1 MRGENKSGGPT
12 LEPPPV
18 NRLVAHAGFE
28 PAVSALRGQRPRPLD
43 ECATSKLG
51 RIIAKNEP
59 AVKSSPLQPDKENTM
74 HVYEADDWRQYQMNW
89 YDPHR
94 KLEPFERETAIV
106 DGALTVLVRAGVL
119 PHARYDVTKMLA
131 HRAAVRERFD
141 IPWTAI
147 SPRMQHLLYAINA
160 IARPQVMVAVGI
172 FCGNTFISN
181 GGAAIGP
188 GACYRADRLVGLE
201 IRPREADRARRNV
214 AAIHDSP
221 SAGARRASGDGECS
235 VEILGQ
241 DGLPWLREVDTPIDL
256 LYLDADG
263 PAGSGK
269 SIYYDLLQ
277 AALHALPA
285 GSLVLA
291 HNSVNSARSMAD
303 YLAYVRDPNCMRA
316 SVNLIVDDQGLEAS
330 VR

>member
-1 MRGENKSGGPT
+1 MSHEFQ
-12 LEPPPV
+12 
-18 NRLVAHAGFE
+18 AADWQH
-28 PAVSALRGQRPRPLD
+28 
-43 ECATSKLG
+43 
-51 RIIAKNEP
+51 
-59 AVKSSPLQPDKENTM
+59 
-74 HVYEADDWRQYQMNW
+74 HVMNW

-94 KLEPFERETAIV
+94 SLEPLDVEIEVV
-106 DGALTVLVRAGVL
+106 DRALNTLVQAGML
-119 PHARYDVTKMLA
+119 PHAQYDGAKMLA
-131 HRAAVRERFD
+131 HRTAVRERFD

-181 GGAAIGP
+181 AGAAIGP
-188 GACYRADRLVGLE
+188 GACYRANRLVGLE

-214 AAIHDSP
+214 AAIHAPP
-221 SAGARRASGDGECS
+221 SAGARRVSGDGECR